1 MGMKLHRGKRNV
13 FRKRNPIYRILG
25 WSLAAVVI
33 VALGFFGAKWLTEH
47 PVVAPTPDEQ
57 PTVES
62 TTTTAPTTQPT
73 QPDPEPEA
81 PAVLTDLRGF
91 YLPHSALTA
100 DTLGDTLSAAKK
112 AGFNGVI
119 FDLKD
124 TEGNLYYRF
133 TAAAAQQ
140 VNSYVEDALTEEQLS
155 DLFTAI
161 RKAGLT
167 PIPRL
172 HAFRDNAAARALAAA
187 RITHADNS
195 GWVWYDGNP
204 KNGGKAWLN
213 PYADEA
219 HSYIGVLAA
228 ELRDAGAGA
237 IILDSVQF
245 PHQLSSAS
253 FGSSSN
259 VNMKEEEVLALFVKR
274 IRETLGEEC
283 PVILSCTA
291 ESALGTATQVYGG
304 NPLTFGADMAAPA
317 ILPADLPAK
326 IKVGD
331 ATVENTPDTLQ
342 NTVKE
347 LVAHMILRTK
357 VLENAPAVT
366 PFLQVDGYKAA
377 QVKAEIDGCQEGGSS
392 SYILYNPKGKYD
404 FAAY

>member
-1 MGMKLHRGKRNV
+1 MRMKLNRGKRDV
-13 FRKRNPIYRILG
+13 FRKRSPLPRILG
-25 WSLAAVVI
+25 WALTAVVI
-33 VALGFFGAKWLTEH
+33 IGLGFFGAKWMTEH

-62 TTTTAPTTQPT
+62 TTTAPTTTTT
-73 QPDPEPEA
+73 QPQPEA
-81 PAVLTDLRGF
+81 PEVLTDLRGF
-91 YLPHSALTA
+91 YLPHAALTA
-100 DTLGDTLSAAKK
+100 DTLADTLSAAKQ
-112 AGFNGVI
+112 AGFNGVV

-133 TAAAAQQ
+133 PAAAAQQ
-140 VNSYVEDALTEEQLS
+140 VNSYVEDALTEEQLG

-161 RKAGLT
+161 REAGLT

-187 RITHADNS
+187 RIVHKDNA
-195 GWVWYDGNP
+195 GWVWYDGDP

-219 HSYIGVLAA
+219 HSYIGVLAT

-245 PHQLSSAS
+245 PHQLSAAS
-253 FGSSSN
+253 FGNSSN
-259 VNMKEEEVLALFVKR
+259 INMEEEEVLALFVER

-291 ESALGTATQVYGG
+291 QSALGTATQVYGG
-304 NPLTFGADMAAPA
+304 NPLTFGAAMAAPA
-317 ILPADLPAK
+317 IFPADLPAK
-326 IKVGD
+326 IKVGET
-331 ATVENTPDTLQ
+331 TVENTPDNLQ

-357 VLENAPAVT
+357 VLEDAPTVT
-366 PFLQVDGYKAA
+366 PFLQVNGYKAP
-377 QVKAEIDGCQEGGSS
+377 QVKAEIAGCQEGGSN
-392 SYILYNPKGKYD
+392 SYILYNPKGTYD